1 MAASWTPCERS
12 PTSSLLGQR
21 VAAMRWRKS
30 SICSSGTLMWNGP
43 IAAAVSTVVLMTT
56 SVLER
61 PRGRPYAFRSGRA
74 IADTESSPEAVRR
87 ARRTGGRVVDAAGD
101 ALESPSK
108 SYGPSGFVGL
118 DALCGARKATPSLAR
133 GRSNRHD
140 PYHALETATGRN
152 ARQRFWLV
160 WAVCRVMRF
169 ATGWHRLQPRGSIK
183 APYFVATLGDTAHL
197 WVNVRRAP
205 FSRSR
210 AGSSDPAGDPRRAE
224 ERQRAR
230 GDVVRR
236 AGLAGRTPAR
246 PARWAR
252 WSRGAARLRVRG
264 RPARR
269 ACWSRGARSR
279 RLRSGRCCR
288 RQGGGLSRAWG
299 R

>member
-30 SICSSGTLMWNGP
+30 SIRSSETSTWNGP

-87 ARRTGGRVVDAAGD
+87 ARTTGGRVVDAAGD

-140 PYHALETATGRN
+140 PCHALETATGRN

-169 ATGWHRLQPRGSIK
+169 ATGLP
-183 APYFVATLGDTAHL
+183 PVATTGLLRLHTLLPPWATQPHL
-197 WVNVRRAP
+197 QGEC
-205 FSRSR
+205 SSR
-210 AGSSDPAGDPRRAE
+210 AVQPEPSGFSDPAGDPRRAE

-252 WSRGAARLRVRG
+252 WSRGRARLRVRG
-264 RPARR
+264 RRPARR
-269 ACWSRGARSR
+269 ACWWRGARSR
-279 RLRSGRCCR
+279 RLRSGRCCTR
-288 RQGGGLSRAWG
+288 GGRG
-299 R
+299 